1 VADPVVIEMDSAD
14 GIVAAAARLRELGYS
29 SLEAYTPFPIPELDE
44 VLEVPRTKLPWLV
57 LFAGGSGTLFAFLVI
72 WWTNGFD
79 YPIDV
84 GGRPLNSF
92 PTDIPIMFETT
103 VLLASL
109 TAFGAALVLSGL
121 PRLHH
126 RLFEIDG
133 FERTTVDR
141 FWIIVGDLRALGESR
156 PTEEIALL
164 RRELG
169 EIGPVAIRGA
179 GEAAR

>member
-1 VADPVVIEMDSAD
+1 VI
-14 GIVAAAARLRELGYS
+14 AAAARLRELGYS

-57 LFAGGSGTLFAFLVI
+57 LFAGGSGTLIAFLVI
-72 WWTNGFD
+72 WWTNGLD

-92 PTDIPIMFETT
+92 PTDNPIKFETT

-126 RLFEIDG
+126 RVFEIDG
-133 FERTTVDR
+133 FERTTIDR
-141 FWIIVGDLRALGESR
+141 FWIVVGDLRALGEPR
-156 PTEEIALL
+156 ATEEIALL

-169 EIGPVAIRGA
+169 EMGPVAIRGA